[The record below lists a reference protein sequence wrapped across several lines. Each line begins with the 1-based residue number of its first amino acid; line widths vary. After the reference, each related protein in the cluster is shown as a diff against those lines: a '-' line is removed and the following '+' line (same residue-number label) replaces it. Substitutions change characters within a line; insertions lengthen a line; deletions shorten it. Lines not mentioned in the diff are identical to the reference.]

1 MNDIVFYVYYTF
13 NFGVFFDFMCL
24 DFTTGAT
31 PKITHIFA
39 KKDMSGYV
47 QSLCKS
53 ILWTFPAKIME
64 LTLGIL

>member
-39 KKDMSGYV
+39 KKTCLDMSNLCA
-47 QSLCKS
+47 SLYFGHS
-53 ILWTFPAKIME
+53 QLR
-64 LTLGIL
+64 